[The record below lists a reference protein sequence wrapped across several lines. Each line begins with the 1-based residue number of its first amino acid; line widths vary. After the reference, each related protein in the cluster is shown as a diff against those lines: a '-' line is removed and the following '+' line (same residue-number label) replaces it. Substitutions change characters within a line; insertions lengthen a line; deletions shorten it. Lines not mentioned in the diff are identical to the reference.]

1 MTKLP
6 ATESRKHKGTSPDQK
21 KAIETYE
28 KLCLEKDKG
37 ELSFEAS
44 NRAREF
50 LYKYNQECLFKHF
63 RKIKAKQAE
72 ITFDGSGD
80 SGQIESSSI
89 DGKHFIKNSKK
100 SGIVEG
106 FISHTCTTFLG
117 EGGLQHGWNTKV
129 CLYEAIEDYCY
140 NILESEHGGWE
151 INAGS
156 FGEFVL
162 DARGDKLVTKL
173 TMNERYEETTTS
185 EETY

>member
-1 MTKLP
+1 MIKTP
-6 ATESRKHKGTSPDQK
+6 ATELKKRKGATPEQK

-28 KLCLEKDKG
+28 KLCLEKEKG
-37 ELSFEAS
+37 ELCFEAS
-44 NRAREF
+44 NRARDF

-63 RKIKAKQAE
+63 RKIKAKEAE

-106 FISHTCTTFLG
+106 FISHTCMTFLG
-117 EGGLQHGWNTKV
+117 DGKLEHGWNVKV

-140 NILESEHGGWE
+140 NILESQHGGWE

-156 FGEFVL
+156 FGEFIL
-162 DARGDKLVTKL
+162 DARGDSLVTKL
-173 TMNERYEETTTS
+173 TMNERYEDTTTT

>member
-1 MTKLP
+1 MTKSP
-6 ATESRKHKGTSPDQK
+6 ATESQKHKGITPDQK

-28 KLCLEKDKG
+28 KLCSEKDKG

-44 NRAREF
+44 QRGREF
-50 LYKYNQECLFKHF
+50 LYKYNKECLFKHF

-72 ITFDGSGD
+72 VSFDGSGD
-80 SGQIESSSI
+80 SGQIESLTI
-89 DGKHFIKNSKK
+89 DGKHLVKNAKK
-100 SGIVEG
+100 NGIVEG
-106 FISHTCTTFLG
+106 FISHTCTTFL
-117 EGGLQHGWNTKV
+117 EDGGLQHGWNVKV
-129 CLYEAIEDYCY
+129 PFYEAIEDYCY

-162 DARGDKLVTKL
+162 DTQKGRLITTL
-173 TMNERYEETTTS
+173 SMNERYEETTTS

>member
-1 MTKLP
+1 MTKSP
-6 ATESRKHKGTSPDQK
+6 ATESQKYKGMTPDQK

-28 KLCLEKDKG
+28 KLCSEKDKG
-37 ELSFEAS
+37 DLSFEVS
-44 NRAREF
+44 NRAWEF
-50 LYKYNQECLFKHF
+50 LYKYNKECLFKHF

-106 FISHTCTTFLG
+106 FISHTYTTFRE

-140 NILESEHGGWE
+140 RILESEHGGWE